1 MNKINKPLDF
11 RAPERSAERISTGIY
26 IKIKAAFKKSSDFYI
41 IEGEKIQI
49 LTFLEKSL
57 KTLHS
62 REAAFS

>member
-1 MNKINKPLDF
+1 MG
-11 RAPERSAERISTGIY
+11 STVQSY
-26 IKIKAAFKKSSDFYI
+26 STDVFCLTSMLIKIKAAFKKSSDFYI